1 MKKKIIIGCGT
12 IFLIVLVAFVCFIMW
27 FANMIDNSLSKK
39 EIIEL
44 VNENH
49 SIILDDVNE
58 KEFSDTERI
67 EGIQEI
73 YNKTQ
78 IVDFYCGGTGIG
90 SATNYYGFYYSSDNN
105 PKAVFAGTIISETPN
120 FQMEKNGFCIKNS
133 NDDNYYYTEKIRD
146 NFYYYEA
153 HF

>member
-12 IFLIVLVAFVCFIMW
+12 IFLIVFIVFICFIMW

-44 VNENH
+44 VNENY
-49 SIILDDVNE
+49 SIILNDVNE

-73 YNKTQ
+73 YNK
-78 IVDFYCGGTGIG
+78 
-90 SATNYYGFYYSSDNN
+90 
-105 PKAVFAGTIISETPN
+105 
-120 FQMEKNGFCIKNS
+120 KNTLTLSYIQNKNDLLTSRFKINS
-133 NDDNYYYTEKIRD
+133 NNQVKI
-146 NFYYYEA
+146 NLVEA
-153 HF
+153 MRIALMSENANP